1 MTFLILKMQRYAF
14 QTMPLNS
21 LPYAPFT
28 CTCLPFSIRLKFEPV
43 SPNHAY
49 FLDLFYIQT
58 NCSKYTYSNLL
69 HNFAVPPSIH
79 GGPSKKTVNESSNLE
94 LSCNATGNPSPN
106 MTWFIVA
113 DPSVT
118 LASGEVLQV
127 KNVSKN
133 DSGVYQCMAS
143 NGFGRDALFSWIV
156 AVNCKS
162 INSNAM
168 FFSKVI
174 RLKNK
179 TMKMILFSAEF
190 AI

>member
-1 MTFLILKMQRYAF
+1 
-14 QTMPLNS
+14 
-21 LPYAPFT
+21 
-28 CTCLPFSIRLKFEPV
+28 
-43 SPNHAY
+43 
-49 FLDLFYIQT
+49 
-58 NCSKYTYSNLL
+58 
-69 HNFAVPPSIH
+69 
-79 GGPSKKTVNESSNLE
+79 
-94 LSCNATGNPSPN
+94 

>member
-1 MTFLILKMQRYAF
+1 MTL
-14 QTMPLNS
+14 
-21 LPYAPFT
+21 
-28 CTCLPFSIRLKFEPV
+28 V
-43 SPNHAY
+43 
-49 FLDLFYIQT
+49 
-58 NCSKYTYSNLL
+58 
-69 HNFAVPPSIH
+69 
-79 GGPSKKTVNESSNLE
+79 
-94 LSCNATGNPSPN
+94 
-106 MTWFIVA
+106 
-113 DPSVT
+113 
-118 LASGEVLQV
+118 SGEVLQV

-143 NGFGRDALFSWIV
+143 NGIGRDALFSWIV

>member
-1 MTFLILKMQRYAF
+1 
-14 QTMPLNS
+14 
-21 LPYAPFT
+21 
-28 CTCLPFSIRLKFEPV
+28 
-43 SPNHAY
+43 
-49 FLDLFYIQT
+49 
-58 NCSKYTYSNLL
+58 
-69 HNFAVPPSIH
+69 
-79 GGPSKKTVNESSNLE
+79 
-94 LSCNATGNPSPN
+94 

-143 NGFGRDALFSWIV
+143 NGIGRDALFSWIV

-168 FFSKVI
+168 SVFSKVI

>member
-1 MTFLILKMQRYAF
+1 M
-14 QTMPLNS
+14 N
-21 LPYAPFT
+21 
-28 CTCLPFSIRLKFEPV
+28 
-43 SPNHAY
+43 
-49 FLDLFYIQT
+49 
-58 NCSKYTYSNLL
+58 
-69 HNFAVPPSIH
+69 
-79 GGPSKKTVNESSNLE
+79 
-94 LSCNATGNPSPN
+94 
-106 MTWFIVA
+106 
-113 DPSVT
+113 

-143 NGFGRDALFSWIV
+143 NGIGRDALFSWIV

>member
-1 MTFLILKMQRYAF
+1 
-14 QTMPLNS
+14 
-21 LPYAPFT
+21 
-28 CTCLPFSIRLKFEPV
+28 
-43 SPNHAY
+43 
-49 FLDLFYIQT
+49 
-58 NCSKYTYSNLL
+58 
-69 HNFAVPPSIH
+69 
-79 GGPSKKTVNESSNLE
+79 
-94 LSCNATGNPSPN
+94 

-143 NGFGRDALFSWIV
+143 NGIGRDALFSWIV

>member
-1 MTFLILKMQRYAF
+1 M
-14 QTMPLNS
+14 
-21 LPYAPFT
+21 
-28 CTCLPFSIRLKFEPV
+28 
-43 SPNHAY
+43 
-49 FLDLFYIQT
+49 
-58 NCSKYTYSNLL
+58 
-69 HNFAVPPSIH
+69 
-79 GGPSKKTVNESSNLE
+79 
-94 LSCNATGNPSPN
+94 
-106 MTWFIVA
+106 
-113 DPSVT
+113 T

-143 NGFGRDALFSWIV
+143 NGIGRDALFSWIV

>member
-1 MTFLILKMQRYAF
+1 M
-14 QTMPLNS
+14 N
-21 LPYAPFT
+21 
-28 CTCLPFSIRLKFEPV
+28 
-43 SPNHAY
+43 
-49 FLDLFYIQT
+49 
-58 NCSKYTYSNLL
+58 
-69 HNFAVPPSIH
+69 
-79 GGPSKKTVNESSNLE
+79 
-94 LSCNATGNPSPN
+94 
-106 MTWFIVA
+106 
-113 DPSVT
+113 

-143 NGFGRDALFSWIV
+143 NGIGRDALFSWIV

-179 TMKMILFSAEF
+179 TMKMILFTAEF